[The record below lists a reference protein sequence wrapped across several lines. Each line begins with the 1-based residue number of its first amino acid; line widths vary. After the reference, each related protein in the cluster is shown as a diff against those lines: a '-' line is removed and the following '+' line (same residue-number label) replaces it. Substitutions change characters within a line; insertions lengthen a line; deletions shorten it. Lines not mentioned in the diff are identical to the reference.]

1 MPLETK
7 WHDPDCPRLPR
18 MTAELSATA
27 CLMAQ
32 GLTNARIAAALDTS
46 VRNVREHIQ
55 RIRRHH
61 QTCYG
66 REFGE
71 RALVVHLIEVGCW

>member
-1 MPLETK
+1 
-7 WHDPDCPRLPR
+7 

-27 CLMAQ
+27 CLVAQ
-32 GLTNARIAAALDTS
+32 GLTNARIAAALNTS
-46 VRNVREHIQ
+46 VRNVREHVQ

-61 QTCYG
+61 QTCYR

-71 RALVVHLIEVGCW
+71 RALVARLIEVGCW